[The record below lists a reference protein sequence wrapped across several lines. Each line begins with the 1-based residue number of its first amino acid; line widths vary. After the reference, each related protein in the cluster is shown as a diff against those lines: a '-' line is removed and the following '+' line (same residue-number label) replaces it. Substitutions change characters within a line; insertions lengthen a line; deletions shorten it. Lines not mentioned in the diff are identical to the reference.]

1 MQLLLRRKQATLTH
15 STSIQSFCVL
25 PASWLRWSVSWP
37 PTAIA
42 NNVFY
47 VAKKQIAFLLYI
59 NVLHAFLCRH
69 GKMWS
74 ALRVCVHVCRSQA
87 GKGGMWIKYVLS
99 LRTSTPSFSR
109 QAVVVITFFSKA
121 GVGLS
126 AGKAVRTAK
135 NNSATG
141 NEIFL
146 PCWG

>member
-1 MQLLLRRKQATLTH
+1 MRA
-15 STSIQSFCVL
+15 
-25 PASWLRWSVSWP
+25 
-37 PTAIA
+37 
-42 NNVFY
+42 
-47 VAKKQIAFLLYI
+47 
-59 NVLHAFLCRH
+59 
-69 GKMWS
+69 
-74 ALRVCVHVCRSQA
+74 RVRVCRSQA
-87 GKGGMWIKYVLS
+87 GKGGLWIKYVLS

-126 AGKAVRTAK
+126 AGEAVRTAK